1 VRILVTGASGA
12 IGGALAPALA
22 RAGHEVTAFARDPA
36 RVACQGV
43 ERIVQGDALTGAGLG
58 EALAGAEVAYYLIH
72 SMEPARG
79 GGAAG
84 FPQRERASAESFATA
99 CERAGVRRVVY
110 LGGLVPAGRV
120 PSEHLASRLAVEELL
135 LGCAP
140 EAVALRASIVI
151 SAASR
156 SFRFLVRLVERTP
169 VLPLPSWREHR
180 TQPIDGRDVTAYLL
194 AAGTSPAVDG
204 PVSVD
209 IAGDDVVS
217 YGELVQ
223 RIRDALLLGRP
234 ELRLPCSLTPVA
246 SAVAAAIS
254 GEEIELVEPLMLG
267 LTGDLLPRDA
277 RAHELFAVRL
287 HRLDAAIERALRD
300 WEAVE
305 ELAAR

>member
-1 VRILVTGASGA
+1 MRILVTGASGA
-12 IGGALAPALA
+12 IGGMLAPELA
-22 RAGHEVTAFARDPA
+22 RAGHDVTAFARDPA
-36 RVACQGV
+36 RVTCEGV
-43 ERIVQGDALTGAGLG
+43 GRVVTGDALTGAGLD
-58 EALAGAEVAYYLIH
+58 EALGGAELAYYLIH
-72 SMEPARG
+72 SMEPARA

-84 FPQRERASAESFATA
+84 FPQRERASAENFAAA
-99 CERAGVRRVVY
+99 CGRAGVRRVVY
-110 LGGLVPAGRV
+110 LGGLVPTGHA
-120 PSEHLASRLAVEELL
+120 PSEHLSSRLAVEELL

-169 VLPLPSWREHR
+169 VLPLPSWRDHL
-180 TQPIDGRDVTAYLL
+180 TQPIDGRDVTAYLI
-194 AAGTSPAVDG
+194 AAGTSPAVEG
-204 PVSVD
+204 PLSLDV
-209 IAGDDVVS
+209 AGPDVVT

-254 GEEIELVEPLMLG
+254 GEEIELVEPLMQG
-267 LTGDLLPRDA
+267 LSGDLLPRDG
-277 RAHELFAVRL
+277 RAQELLRVRL
-287 HRLDAAIERALRD
+287 HRLDAAIERALRE